1 MSTDVMCVHEYALK
15 AIEADLTDALTN
27 PASPDMRTGLFEAA
41 RIVSVDKASARR
53 LASGRKRLQGISNTG
68 LNSRGCPDAQQVR
81 QALAKTSDEASNLF
95 VSILRDLRKH
105 DRQGPDEFG
114 GEPAHPIWAENNELR
129 DSFVKS
135 LRQLQDVAG
144 KIIIHVIGSGDE
156 LDDLVGDVA
165 DVSQGGRRVADVT
178 PVVGKRFEDQQV
190 GVGDE
195 NVPVG
200 PSRGTNVTAEDGNSH
215 VVDDIGVHV
224 AGHTVAHLDEPAEG
238 FEVGVDPRH
247 SVDGP
252 GFDERS
258 SGRRI
263 LPFLQPVIEKLSRI
277 VHGDSLPHCHDRQGG
292 AA

>member
-68 LNSRGCPDAQQVR
+68 LNSRGCPDAQQFR
-81 QALAKTSDEASNLF
+81 QAIAKTSGEASNLF

-114 GEPAHPIWAENNELR
+114 GEPAHPIWAENDELR
-129 DSFVKS
+129 DGFVES

-178 PVVGKRFEDQQV
+178 PVVGKHFEDQKV
-190 GVGDE
+190 GVGDDG
-195 NVPVG
+195 VPVG
-200 PSRGTNVTAEDGNSH
+200 QSRGTNVTAEDGDSH
-215 VVDDIGVHV
+215 VVNDFGVRV

-252 GFDERS
+252 GFDELR
-258 SGRRI
+258 SGRRS

-277 VHGDSLPHCHDRQGG
+277 VHGGSLSHCHDRQGG

>member
-1 MSTDVMCVHEYALK
+1 MSIDVMCVHEYALK

-53 LASGRKRLQGISNTG
+53 LASGRKRLQEVSNTG
-68 LNSRGCPDAQQVR
+68 LNGRGCPDAQQVR

-114 GEPAHPIWAENNELR
+114 GEPAHPIWAENDELR
-129 DSFVKS
+129 DGFVES

-178 PVVGKRFEDQQV
+178 PVVGKRFEDEQV
-190 GVGDE
+190 GVRDE
-195 NVPVG
+195 GVPVG
-200 PSRGTNVTAEDGNSH
+200 GSCDANVTSEDCGSN
-215 VVDDIGVHV
+215 VVDDLAVHV
-224 AGHTVAHLDEPAEG
+224 VSHPVAHLDEPAEG

-247 SVDGP
+247 PVDGP
-252 GFDERS
+252 KIGEPRS
-258 SGRRI
+258 RRRV

-277 VHGDSLPHCHDRQGG
+277 VHRDSLPHHQRQGDV
-292 AA
+292 A

>member
-53 LASGRKRLQGISNTG
+53 LASGRKRLQEISNTD

-81 QALAKTSDEASNLF
+81 QSLAKTADEVFKLF

-105 DRQGPDEFG
+105 DRQGTDEFG
-114 GEPAHPIWAENNELR
+114 GEPAHPIWAENDELI
-129 DSFVKS
+129 DGFVES

-144 KIIIHVIGSGDE
+144 KIIIHVIGGGDE
-156 LDDLVGDVA
+156 LADLVGDVA
-165 DVSQGGRRVADVT
+165 DVSQGERRVADVT
-178 PVVGKRFEDQQV
+178 PVVGKHFEDQQI
-190 GVGDE
+190 GVEDE
-195 NVPVG
+195 GSSIG
-200 PSRGTNVTAEDGNSH
+200 PSCGTNVTAEDGDSH
-215 VVDDIGVHV
+215 VVDDLEVLV

-238 FEVGVDPRH
+238 FEVGVDPRCPL
-247 SVDGP
+247 DGP
-252 GFDERS
+252 GVDES
-258 SGRRI
+258 SSWLRG

-277 VHGDSLPHCHDRQGG
+277 FHGDSLSHSNDRQGG
-292 AA
+292 SA